1 MNGRKDGRA
10 ADLQSIRDHIDHI
23 DRQVLD
29 LLAKRM
35 RLALRA
41 GKLKTVVRDEA
52 REARVLAQAARFSLA
67 HRNLIRARF
76 VRSLFGDIIKES
88 RRIQERRRGGRK
100 APQGDIE

>member
-10 ADLQSIRDHIDHI
+10 ADLQSIRERIDHI

-35 RLALRA
+35 QLALRA
-41 GKLKTVVRDEA
+41 GKFKTVVRDEA

-67 HRNLIRARF
+67 HRHLIRPLF
-76 VRSLFGDIIKES
+76 VRSLFGDIIRES
-88 RRIQERRRGGRK
+88 RRIQERRRGSRK
-100 APQGDIE
+100 PPRGDFE